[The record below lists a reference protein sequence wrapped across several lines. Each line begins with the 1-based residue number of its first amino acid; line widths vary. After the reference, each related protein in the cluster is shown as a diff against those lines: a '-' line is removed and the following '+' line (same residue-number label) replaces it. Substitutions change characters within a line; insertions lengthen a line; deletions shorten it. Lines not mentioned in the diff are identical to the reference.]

1 MSEDD
6 VRDDMSLERQWSI
19 IEYHYMSGKP
29 LTAHVIEA
37 TRSSLIVDVRGI
49 RGTIEKPAHYVFGML
64 DSADQRD
71 EDRQRSREEH
81 IDRQLAKLRGQERT
95 IRVMQFDRRC

>member
-49 RGTIEKPAHYVFGML
+49 RYA
-64 DSADQRD
+64 
-71 EDRQRSREEH
+71 
-81 IDRQLAKLRGQERT
+81 
-95 IRVMQFDRRC
+95 